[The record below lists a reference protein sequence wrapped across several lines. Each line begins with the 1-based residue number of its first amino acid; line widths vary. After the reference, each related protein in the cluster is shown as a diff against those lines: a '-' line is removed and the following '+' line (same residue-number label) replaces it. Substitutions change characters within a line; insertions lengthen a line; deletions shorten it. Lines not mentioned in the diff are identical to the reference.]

1 MKEPVPCLI
10 TPMMGG
16 PTSPPELPS
25 ELISASPAAA
35 PVPVRIEVGSDQNVP
50 IAA

>member
-1 MKEPVPCLI
+1 MKEPVACLI
-10 TPMMGG
+10 TPMIGC
-16 PTSPPELPS
+16 PTKPPALPS